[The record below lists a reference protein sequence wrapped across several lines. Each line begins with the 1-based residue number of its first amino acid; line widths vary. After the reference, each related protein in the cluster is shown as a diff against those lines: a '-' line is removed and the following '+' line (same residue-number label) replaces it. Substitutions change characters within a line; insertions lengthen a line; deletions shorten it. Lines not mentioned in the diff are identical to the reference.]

1 MGGRTADAGCRNAV
15 DTSLCHGL
23 GHVEGFRPA
32 TLHQAYL
39 ALRAWGLPVSE
50 HTTLATDLAGVRERI
65 DYWGEHRHEV
75 DHEIDGV
82 VVKVDEVALQRR
94 LGSTSRA
101 PRWAIAYKYPPEE
114 AQTKLLDIRV
124 NVGRTGRITPF
135 AFMTPVKVAGSTVG
149 QATLHNASEI
159 KRKGVLIGDTV
170 VIRKAGDVIPEVL
183 GPVVELRDGSEREF
197 IMPTTCPECGSPLA
211 PEKEGDADIRCPNA
225 RGCPGQ
231 LRERVFHVA
240 SRNGL
245 DIEVLGYEA
254 GVALL
259 QAKVIADEGELFAL
273 TERDLLRTDLFRTK
287 AGELSANGK
296 RLLVNLDKAKAAP
309 LWRVLLSL
317 LAEASS
323 SRAGLGYEVIVSRL
337 DDEANIAPWLR
348 AAHRYGAKVKWA
360 EVDIETGELPTWQ
373 WESLISKS
381 TRLVAVNSASG
392 TLGGVTDLRAMTKL
406 VHDVGALVVVDHSAA
421 APYRLLDI
429 RETDADVV
437 TVNAHAWG
445 GPPIGAM
452 VFRDPS
458 VMNSFGS
465 VSTNPYATG
474 PARLEIGVH
483 QFGLL
488 AGVVASIEYLAALDE
503 SARGSRRE
511 RLAVSMQ
518 SADAYLNRVFDY
530 LMVSLRSLP
539 LVMLIGRP
547 EAQIPVV
554 SFAVHKVPADRVVQR
569 LADNGILAIAN
580 TGSRVLD
587 VLGVNDVGGGVVNE
601 EVAPWLDLVRK
612 LGVLA
617 GVLSDELPVS
627 LSVQV
632 RGELAA
638 EEVEVLRLS
647 ALRGLFSAVIEDAV
661 TFVNAPALAAERGV
675 TAEICKASESPN
687 HRSVVDVRAVGADG
701 SVVTVSG
708 TLYGPQLSQK
718 IVQINGR
725 HFDLRAQGINLIIH
739 YVDRPGALGKIGT
752 LLGTAGVNIQAAQL
766 SEDAEG
772 PGATILLRLDQDVP
786 DDVRTA
792 IAAAVDA
799 YKLEVVDLS

>member
-1 MGGRTADAGCRNAV
+1 MAYDVARVRGLHPSLGDGWVHFDAPAGMLIPDSVATTVSTA
-15 DTSLCHGL
+15 
-23 GHVEGFRPA
+23 FRRSGA
-32 TLHQAYL
+32 
-39 ALRAWGLPVSE
+39 
-50 HTTLATDLAGVRERI
+50 
-65 DYWGEHRHEV
+65 
-75 DHEIDGV
+75 
-82 VVKVDEVALQRR
+82 
-94 LGSTSRA
+94 
-101 PRWAIAYKYPPEE
+101 
-114 AQTKLLDIRV
+114 
-124 NVGRTGRITPF
+124 
-135 AFMTPVKVAGSTVG
+135 STVG
-149 QATLHNASEI
+149 AHPSARRSAAVLDAAREAVADLVNADPG
-159 KRKGVLIGDTV
+159 GV
-170 VIRKAGDVIPEVL
+170 VL
-183 GPVVELRDGSEREF
+183 G
-197 IMPTTCPECGSPLA
+197 
-211 PEKEGDADIRCPNA
+211 ADRA
-225 RGCPGQ
+225 
-231 LRERVFHVA
+231 
-240 SRNGL
+240 
-245 DIEVLGYEA
+245 
-254 GVALL
+254 
-259 QAKVIADEGELFAL
+259 
-273 TERDLLRTDLFRTK
+273 
-287 AGELSANGK
+287 
-296 RLLVNLDKAKAAP
+296 
-309 LWRVLLSL
+309 VLLSL

-569 LADNGILAIAN
+569 LGDNGILAIAN

-587 VLGVNDVGGGVVNE
+587 VLGVNDVGGAVTVGLAHYSTMA
-601 EVAPWLDLVRK
+601 EVDQLVR
-612 LGVLA
+612 
-617 GVLSDELPVS
+617 
-627 LSVQV
+627 
-632 RGELAA
+632 
-638 EEVEVLRLS
+638 
-647 ALRGLFSAVIEDAV
+647 
-661 TFVNAPALAAERGV
+661 ALA
-675 TAEICKASESPN
+675 S
-687 HRSVVDVRAVGADG
+687 
-701 SVVTVSG
+701 
-708 TLYGPQLSQK
+708 
-718 IVQINGR
+718 
-725 HFDLRAQGINLIIH
+725 
-739 YVDRPGALGKIGT
+739 LG
-752 LLGTAGVNIQAAQL
+752 
-766 SEDAEG
+766 
-772 PGATILLRLDQDVP
+772 
-786 DDVRTA
+786 
-792 IAAAVDA
+792 
-799 YKLEVVDLS
+799 

>member
-1 MGGRTADAGCRNAV
+1 MAYDVARVRGLHPSLGDGWVHFDAPAGMLIPDSVATTVSTA
-15 DTSLCHGL
+15 
-23 GHVEGFRPA
+23 FRRSGA
-32 TLHQAYL
+32 
-39 ALRAWGLPVSE
+39 
-50 HTTLATDLAGVRERI
+50 
-65 DYWGEHRHEV
+65 
-75 DHEIDGV
+75 
-82 VVKVDEVALQRR
+82 
-94 LGSTSRA
+94 
-101 PRWAIAYKYPPEE
+101 
-114 AQTKLLDIRV
+114 
-124 NVGRTGRITPF
+124 
-135 AFMTPVKVAGSTVG
+135 STVG
-149 QATLHNASEI
+149 AHPSARRSAA
-159 KRKGVLIGDTV
+159 VLD
-170 VIRKAGDVIPEVL
+170 AA
-183 GPVVELRDGSEREF
+183 RE
-197 IMPTTCPECGSPLA
+197 A
-211 PEKEGDADIRCPNA
+211 VAD
-225 RGCPGQ
+225 
-231 LRERVFHVA
+231 L
-240 SRNGL
+240 
-245 DIEVLGYEA
+245 
-254 GVALL
+254 
-259 QAKVIADEGELFAL
+259 VIADPGGVVLGAD
-273 TERDLLRTDLFRTK
+273 R
-287 AGELSANGK
+287 A
-296 RLLVNLDKAKAAP
+296 
-309 LWRVLLSL
+309 VLLSL

-587 VLGVNDVGGGVVNE
+587 VLGVNDVGGAVTVGLAHYSTMA
-601 EVAPWLDLVRK
+601 EVDQLVR
-612 LGVLA
+612 
-617 GVLSDELPVS
+617 
-627 LSVQV
+627 
-632 RGELAA
+632 
-638 EEVEVLRLS
+638 
-647 ALRGLFSAVIEDAV
+647 
-661 TFVNAPALAAERGV
+661 ALA
-675 TAEICKASESPN
+675 S
-687 HRSVVDVRAVGADG
+687 
-701 SVVTVSG
+701 
-708 TLYGPQLSQK
+708 
-718 IVQINGR
+718 
-725 HFDLRAQGINLIIH
+725 
-739 YVDRPGALGKIGT
+739 LG
-752 LLGTAGVNIQAAQL
+752 
-766 SEDAEG
+766 
-772 PGATILLRLDQDVP
+772 
-786 DDVRTA
+786 
-792 IAAAVDA
+792 
-799 YKLEVVDLS
+799 

>member
-1 MGGRTADAGCRNAV
+1 MAYDVARVRGLHPSLGDGWVHFDAPAGMLIPDSVATTVSTA
-15 DTSLCHGL
+15 
-23 GHVEGFRPA
+23 FRRSGA
-32 TLHQAYL
+32 
-39 ALRAWGLPVSE
+39 
-50 HTTLATDLAGVRERI
+50 
-65 DYWGEHRHEV
+65 
-75 DHEIDGV
+75 
-82 VVKVDEVALQRR
+82 
-94 LGSTSRA
+94 
-101 PRWAIAYKYPPEE
+101 
-114 AQTKLLDIRV
+114 
-124 NVGRTGRITPF
+124 
-135 AFMTPVKVAGSTVG
+135 STVG
-149 QATLHNASEI
+149 AHPSARRSAAVLDAAREAVADLVNADPG
-159 KRKGVLIGDTV
+159 GV
-170 VIRKAGDVIPEVL
+170 VL
-183 GPVVELRDGSEREF
+183 G
-197 IMPTTCPECGSPLA
+197 
-211 PEKEGDADIRCPNA
+211 ADRA
-225 RGCPGQ
+225 
-231 LRERVFHVA
+231 
-240 SRNGL
+240 
-245 DIEVLGYEA
+245 
-254 GVALL
+254 
-259 QAKVIADEGELFAL
+259 
-273 TERDLLRTDLFRTK
+273 
-287 AGELSANGK
+287 
-296 RLLVNLDKAKAAP
+296 
-309 LWRVLLSL
+309 VLLSL

-587 VLGVNDVGGGVVNE
+587 VLGVNDVGG
-601 EVAPWLDLVRK
+601 
-612 LGVLA
+612 
-617 GVLSDELPVS
+617 
-627 LSVQV
+627 
-632 RGELAA
+632 
-638 EEVEVLRLS
+638 
-647 ALRGLFSAVIEDAV
+647 AV
-661 TFVNAPALAAERGV
+661 TVGLAHYSTMAE
-675 TAEICKASESPN
+675 
-687 HRSVVDVRAVGADG
+687 VDQLVRAVA
-701 SVVTVSG
+701 S
-708 TLYGPQLSQK
+708 
-718 IVQINGR
+718 
-725 HFDLRAQGINLIIH
+725 
-739 YVDRPGALGKIGT
+739 LG
-752 LLGTAGVNIQAAQL
+752 
-766 SEDAEG
+766 
-772 PGATILLRLDQDVP
+772 
-786 DDVRTA
+786 
-792 IAAAVDA
+792 
-799 YKLEVVDLS
+799 

>member
-1 MGGRTADAGCRNAV
+1 MAYDVARVRGLHPSLGDGWVHFDAPAGMLIPDSVATTVSTA
-15 DTSLCHGL
+15 
-23 GHVEGFRPA
+23 FRRSGA
-32 TLHQAYL
+32 
-39 ALRAWGLPVSE
+39 
-50 HTTLATDLAGVRERI
+50 
-65 DYWGEHRHEV
+65 
-75 DHEIDGV
+75 
-82 VVKVDEVALQRR
+82 
-94 LGSTSRA
+94 
-101 PRWAIAYKYPPEE
+101 
-114 AQTKLLDIRV
+114 
-124 NVGRTGRITPF
+124 
-135 AFMTPVKVAGSTVG
+135 STVG
-149 QATLHNASEI
+149 AHPSARRSAAVLDAAREAVADLVNADPG
-159 KRKGVLIGDTV
+159 GV
-170 VIRKAGDVIPEVL
+170 VL
-183 GPVVELRDGSEREF
+183 G
-197 IMPTTCPECGSPLA
+197 
-211 PEKEGDADIRCPNA
+211 ADRA
-225 RGCPGQ
+225 
-231 LRERVFHVA
+231 
-240 SRNGL
+240 
-245 DIEVLGYEA
+245 
-254 GVALL
+254 
-259 QAKVIADEGELFAL
+259 
-273 TERDLLRTDLFRTK
+273 
-287 AGELSANGK
+287 
-296 RLLVNLDKAKAAP
+296 
-309 LWRVLLSL
+309 VLLSL

-465 VSTNPYATG
+465 VSNNPYATG

-587 VLGVNDVGGGVVNE
+587 VLGVNDVGGAVTVGLAHYSTMA
-601 EVAPWLDLVRK
+601 EVDQLVR
-612 LGVLA
+612 
-617 GVLSDELPVS
+617 
-627 LSVQV
+627 
-632 RGELAA
+632 
-638 EEVEVLRLS
+638 
-647 ALRGLFSAVIEDAV
+647 
-661 TFVNAPALAAERGV
+661 ALA
-675 TAEICKASESPN
+675 S
-687 HRSVVDVRAVGADG
+687 
-701 SVVTVSG
+701 
-708 TLYGPQLSQK
+708 
-718 IVQINGR
+718 
-725 HFDLRAQGINLIIH
+725 
-739 YVDRPGALGKIGT
+739 LG
-752 LLGTAGVNIQAAQL
+752 
-766 SEDAEG
+766 
-772 PGATILLRLDQDVP
+772 
-786 DDVRTA
+786 
-792 IAAAVDA
+792 
-799 YKLEVVDLS
+799 

>member
-1 MGGRTADAGCRNAV
+1 MAYDVARVRGLHPSLGDGWVHFDAPAGMLIPDSVATTVSTA
-15 DTSLCHGL
+15 
-23 GHVEGFRPA
+23 FRRSGA
-32 TLHQAYL
+32 
-39 ALRAWGLPVSE
+39 
-50 HTTLATDLAGVRERI
+50 
-65 DYWGEHRHEV
+65 
-75 DHEIDGV
+75 
-82 VVKVDEVALQRR
+82 
-94 LGSTSRA
+94 
-101 PRWAIAYKYPPEE
+101 
-114 AQTKLLDIRV
+114 
-124 NVGRTGRITPF
+124 
-135 AFMTPVKVAGSTVG
+135 STVG
-149 QATLHNASEI
+149 AQGAHPSARRSAAVLDAAREAVADLVNADPG
-159 KRKGVLIGDTV
+159 GV
-170 VIRKAGDVIPEVL
+170 VL
-183 GPVVELRDGSEREF
+183 G
-197 IMPTTCPECGSPLA
+197 
-211 PEKEGDADIRCPNA
+211 ADRA
-225 RGCPGQ
+225 
-231 LRERVFHVA
+231 
-240 SRNGL
+240 
-245 DIEVLGYEA
+245 
-254 GVALL
+254 
-259 QAKVIADEGELFAL
+259 
-273 TERDLLRTDLFRTK
+273 
-287 AGELSANGK
+287 
-296 RLLVNLDKAKAAP
+296 
-309 LWRVLLSL
+309 VLLSL

-587 VLGVNDVGGGVVNE
+587 VLGVNDVGGAVTVGLAHYSTMA
-601 EVAPWLDLVRK
+601 EVDQLVR
-612 LGVLA
+612 
-617 GVLSDELPVS
+617 
-627 LSVQV
+627 
-632 RGELAA
+632 
-638 EEVEVLRLS
+638 
-647 ALRGLFSAVIEDAV
+647 
-661 TFVNAPALAAERGV
+661 ALA
-675 TAEICKASESPN
+675 S
-687 HRSVVDVRAVGADG
+687 
-701 SVVTVSG
+701 
-708 TLYGPQLSQK
+708 
-718 IVQINGR
+718 
-725 HFDLRAQGINLIIH
+725 
-739 YVDRPGALGKIGT
+739 LG
-752 LLGTAGVNIQAAQL
+752 
-766 SEDAEG
+766 
-772 PGATILLRLDQDVP
+772 
-786 DDVRTA
+786 
-792 IAAAVDA
+792 
-799 YKLEVVDLS
+799 

>member
-1 MGGRTADAGCRNAV
+1 MAYDVARVRGLHPSLGDGWVHFDA
-15 DTSLCHGL
+15 
-23 GHVEGFRPA
+23 PA
-32 TLHQAYL
+32 GMLIPDSVA
-39 ALRAWGLPVSE
+39 
-50 HTTLATDLAGVRERI
+50 TTLSTAF
-65 DYWGEHRHEV
+65 
-75 DHEIDGV
+75 
-82 VVKVDEVALQRR
+82 RR
-94 LGSTSRA
+94 SGA
-101 PRWAIAYKYPPEE
+101 
-114 AQTKLLDIRV
+114 
-124 NVGRTGRITPF
+124 
-135 AFMTPVKVAGSTVG
+135 STVG
-149 QATLHNASEI
+149 AHPSARRSAAVLDAAREAVADLVNADPG
-159 KRKGVLIGDTV
+159 GV
-170 VIRKAGDVIPEVL
+170 VL
-183 GPVVELRDGSEREF
+183 G
-197 IMPTTCPECGSPLA
+197 
-211 PEKEGDADIRCPNA
+211 ADRA
-225 RGCPGQ
+225 
-231 LRERVFHVA
+231 
-240 SRNGL
+240 
-245 DIEVLGYEA
+245 
-254 GVALL
+254 
-259 QAKVIADEGELFAL
+259 
-273 TERDLLRTDLFRTK
+273 
-287 AGELSANGK
+287 
-296 RLLVNLDKAKAAP
+296 
-309 LWRVLLSL
+309 VLLSL

-587 VLGVNDVGGGVVNE
+587 VLGVNDVGGAVTVGLAHYSTMA
-601 EVAPWLDLVRK
+601 EVDQLVR
-612 LGVLA
+612 
-617 GVLSDELPVS
+617 
-627 LSVQV
+627 
-632 RGELAA
+632 
-638 EEVEVLRLS
+638 
-647 ALRGLFSAVIEDAV
+647 
-661 TFVNAPALAAERGV
+661 ALA
-675 TAEICKASESPN
+675 S
-687 HRSVVDVRAVGADG
+687 
-701 SVVTVSG
+701 
-708 TLYGPQLSQK
+708 
-718 IVQINGR
+718 
-725 HFDLRAQGINLIIH
+725 
-739 YVDRPGALGKIGT
+739 LG
-752 LLGTAGVNIQAAQL
+752 
-766 SEDAEG
+766 
-772 PGATILLRLDQDVP
+772 
-786 DDVRTA
+786 
-792 IAAAVDA
+792 
-799 YKLEVVDLS
+799 

>member
-1 MGGRTADAGCRNAV
+1 M
-15 DTSLCHGL
+15 
-23 GHVEGFRPA
+23 
-32 TLHQAYL
+32 AY
-39 ALRAWGLPVSE
+39 
-50 HTTLATDLAGVRERI
+50 
-65 DYWGEHRHEV
+65 
-75 DHEIDGV
+75 
-82 VVKVDEVALQRR
+82 EVARVRGLHPSLGDGWVHFDAPAGMLIPDSVATTVSTAFRR
-94 LGSTSRA
+94 SGA
-101 PRWAIAYKYPPEE
+101 
-114 AQTKLLDIRV
+114 
-124 NVGRTGRITPF
+124 
-135 AFMTPVKVAGSTVG
+135 STVG
-149 QATLHNASEI
+149 AHPSARRSAAVLDAAREAVADLVNADPG
-159 KRKGVLIGDTV
+159 GV
-170 VIRKAGDVIPEVL
+170 VL
-183 GPVVELRDGSEREF
+183 G
-197 IMPTTCPECGSPLA
+197 
-211 PEKEGDADIRCPNA
+211 ADRA
-225 RGCPGQ
+225 
-231 LRERVFHVA
+231 
-240 SRNGL
+240 
-245 DIEVLGYEA
+245 
-254 GVALL
+254 
-259 QAKVIADEGELFAL
+259 
-273 TERDLLRTDLFRTK
+273 
-287 AGELSANGK
+287 
-296 RLLVNLDKAKAAP
+296 
-309 LWRVLLSL
+309 VLLSL

-587 VLGVNDVGGGVVNE
+587 VLGVNDVGGAVTVGLAHYSTMA
-601 EVAPWLDLVRK
+601 EVDQLVR
-612 LGVLA
+612 
-617 GVLSDELPVS
+617 
-627 LSVQV
+627 
-632 RGELAA
+632 
-638 EEVEVLRLS
+638 
-647 ALRGLFSAVIEDAV
+647 
-661 TFVNAPALAAERGV
+661 ALA
-675 TAEICKASESPN
+675 S
-687 HRSVVDVRAVGADG
+687 
-701 SVVTVSG
+701 
-708 TLYGPQLSQK
+708 
-718 IVQINGR
+718 
-725 HFDLRAQGINLIIH
+725 
-739 YVDRPGALGKIGT
+739 LG
-752 LLGTAGVNIQAAQL
+752 
-766 SEDAEG
+766 
-772 PGATILLRLDQDVP
+772 
-786 DDVRTA
+786 
-792 IAAAVDA
+792 
-799 YKLEVVDLS
+799 

>member
-1 MGGRTADAGCRNAV
+1 MAYDVARVRGLHPSLGDGWVHFDAPAGMLIPDSVATTVSTA
-15 DTSLCHGL
+15 
-23 GHVEGFRPA
+23 FRRSGA
-32 TLHQAYL
+32 
-39 ALRAWGLPVSE
+39 
-50 HTTLATDLAGVRERI
+50 
-65 DYWGEHRHEV
+65 
-75 DHEIDGV
+75 
-82 VVKVDEVALQRR
+82 
-94 LGSTSRA
+94 
-101 PRWAIAYKYPPEE
+101 
-114 AQTKLLDIRV
+114 
-124 NVGRTGRITPF
+124 
-135 AFMTPVKVAGSTVG
+135 STVG
-149 QATLHNASEI
+149 AHPSARRSAAVLDAAREAVADLVNADPG
-159 KRKGVLIGDTV
+159 GV
-170 VIRKAGDVIPEVL
+170 VL
-183 GPVVELRDGSEREF
+183 G
-197 IMPTTCPECGSPLA
+197 
-211 PEKEGDADIRCPNA
+211 ADRA
-225 RGCPGQ
+225 
-231 LRERVFHVA
+231 
-240 SRNGL
+240 
-245 DIEVLGYEA
+245 
-254 GVALL
+254 
-259 QAKVIADEGELFAL
+259 
-273 TERDLLRTDLFRTK
+273 
-287 AGELSANGK
+287 
-296 RLLVNLDKAKAAP
+296 
-309 LWRVLLSL
+309 VLLSL

-518 SADAYLNRVFDY
+518 SADASLNRVFDY

-587 VLGVNDVGGGVVNE
+587 VLGVNDVGGAVTVGLAHYSTMA
-601 EVAPWLDLVRK
+601 EVDQLVR
-612 LGVLA
+612 
-617 GVLSDELPVS
+617 
-627 LSVQV
+627 
-632 RGELAA
+632 
-638 EEVEVLRLS
+638 
-647 ALRGLFSAVIEDAV
+647 
-661 TFVNAPALAAERGV
+661 ALA
-675 TAEICKASESPN
+675 S
-687 HRSVVDVRAVGADG
+687 
-701 SVVTVSG
+701 
-708 TLYGPQLSQK
+708 
-718 IVQINGR
+718 
-725 HFDLRAQGINLIIH
+725 
-739 YVDRPGALGKIGT
+739 LG
-752 LLGTAGVNIQAAQL
+752 
-766 SEDAEG
+766 
-772 PGATILLRLDQDVP
+772 
-786 DDVRTA
+786 
-792 IAAAVDA
+792 
-799 YKLEVVDLS
+799 

>member
-1 MGGRTADAGCRNAV
+1 MAYDVARVRGLHPSLGDGWVRFDAPAGMLIPDSVATTVSTA
-15 DTSLCHGL
+15 
-23 GHVEGFRPA
+23 FRRSGA
-32 TLHQAYL
+32 
-39 ALRAWGLPVSE
+39 
-50 HTTLATDLAGVRERI
+50 
-65 DYWGEHRHEV
+65 
-75 DHEIDGV
+75 
-82 VVKVDEVALQRR
+82 
-94 LGSTSRA
+94 
-101 PRWAIAYKYPPEE
+101 
-114 AQTKLLDIRV
+114 
-124 NVGRTGRITPF
+124 
-135 AFMTPVKVAGSTVG
+135 STVG
-149 QATLHNASEI
+149 AHPSARRSAAVLDAAREAVADLVNADPG
-159 KRKGVLIGDTV
+159 GV
-170 VIRKAGDVIPEVL
+170 VL
-183 GPVVELRDGSEREF
+183 G
-197 IMPTTCPECGSPLA
+197 
-211 PEKEGDADIRCPNA
+211 ADRA
-225 RGCPGQ
+225 
-231 LRERVFHVA
+231 
-240 SRNGL
+240 
-245 DIEVLGYEA
+245 
-254 GVALL
+254 
-259 QAKVIADEGELFAL
+259 
-273 TERDLLRTDLFRTK
+273 
-287 AGELSANGK
+287 
-296 RLLVNLDKAKAAP
+296 
-309 LWRVLLSL
+309 VLLSL

-587 VLGVNDVGGGVVNE
+587 VLGVNDVGGAVTVGLAHYSTMA
-601 EVAPWLDLVRK
+601 EVDRLVR
-612 LGVLA
+612 
-617 GVLSDELPVS
+617 
-627 LSVQV
+627 
-632 RGELAA
+632 
-638 EEVEVLRLS
+638 
-647 ALRGLFSAVIEDAV
+647 
-661 TFVNAPALAAERGV
+661 ALA
-675 TAEICKASESPN
+675 S
-687 HRSVVDVRAVGADG
+687 
-701 SVVTVSG
+701 
-708 TLYGPQLSQK
+708 
-718 IVQINGR
+718 
-725 HFDLRAQGINLIIH
+725 
-739 YVDRPGALGKIGT
+739 LG
-752 LLGTAGVNIQAAQL
+752 
-766 SEDAEG
+766 
-772 PGATILLRLDQDVP
+772 
-786 DDVRTA
+786 
-792 IAAAVDA
+792 
-799 YKLEVVDLS
+799 

>member
-1 MGGRTADAGCRNAV
+1 MAYDVARVRGLHPSLGDGWVHFDAPAGMLIPDSVATTVSTA
-15 DTSLCHGL
+15 
-23 GHVEGFRPA
+23 FRRSGA
-32 TLHQAYL
+32 
-39 ALRAWGLPVSE
+39 
-50 HTTLATDLAGVRERI
+50 
-65 DYWGEHRHEV
+65 
-75 DHEIDGV
+75 
-82 VVKVDEVALQRR
+82 
-94 LGSTSRA
+94 
-101 PRWAIAYKYPPEE
+101 
-114 AQTKLLDIRV
+114 
-124 NVGRTGRITPF
+124 
-135 AFMTPVKVAGSTVG
+135 STVG
-149 QATLHNASEI
+149 AHPSARRSAAVLDAAREAVADLVNADPG
-159 KRKGVLIGDTV
+159 GV
-170 VIRKAGDVIPEVL
+170 VL
-183 GPVVELRDGSEREF
+183 G
-197 IMPTTCPECGSPLA
+197 
-211 PEKEGDADIRCPNA
+211 ADRA
-225 RGCPGQ
+225 
-231 LRERVFHVA
+231 
-240 SRNGL
+240 
-245 DIEVLGYEA
+245 
-254 GVALL
+254 
-259 QAKVIADEGELFAL
+259 
-273 TERDLLRTDLFRTK
+273 
-287 AGELSANGK
+287 
-296 RLLVNLDKAKAAP
+296 
-309 LWRVLLSL
+309 VLLSL
-317 LAEASS
+317 LAEASP

-587 VLGVNDVGGGVVNE
+587 VLGVNDVGGAVTVGLAHYSTMA
-601 EVAPWLDLVRK
+601 EVDQLVR
-612 LGVLA
+612 
-617 GVLSDELPVS
+617 
-627 LSVQV
+627 
-632 RGELAA
+632 
-638 EEVEVLRLS
+638 
-647 ALRGLFSAVIEDAV
+647 
-661 TFVNAPALAAERGV
+661 ALA
-675 TAEICKASESPN
+675 S
-687 HRSVVDVRAVGADG
+687 
-701 SVVTVSG
+701 
-708 TLYGPQLSQK
+708 
-718 IVQINGR
+718 
-725 HFDLRAQGINLIIH
+725 
-739 YVDRPGALGKIGT
+739 LG
-752 LLGTAGVNIQAAQL
+752 
-766 SEDAEG
+766 
-772 PGATILLRLDQDVP
+772 
-786 DDVRTA
+786 
-792 IAAAVDA
+792 
-799 YKLEVVDLS
+799 